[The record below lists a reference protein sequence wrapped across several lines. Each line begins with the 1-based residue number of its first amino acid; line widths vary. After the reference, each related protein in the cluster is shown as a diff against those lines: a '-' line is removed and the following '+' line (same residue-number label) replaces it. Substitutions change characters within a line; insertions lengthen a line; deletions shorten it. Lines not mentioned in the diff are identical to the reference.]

1 MNQPT
6 TEAHPAKK
14 TAGRGLVD
22 MVASASDLPLR
33 KPFAGPELAK
43 IIVLGVLFVM
53 VNNWQLGA
61 LVSKWRH
68 NPDWSHGFLIPL
80 FSIYLLYARREELLS
95 ATRRT
100 CIWGLPVVIAG
111 IIGTILCFYPIS
123 NAWLAELSMVMTLLG
138 LVLYVA
144 GPQVT
149 KVAWLPVVYLALA
162 MPMPDRLYD
171 AIALPLQRLA
181 ASFSGFLLQMFNVE
195 ITVDALHL
203 KVTSLSGQTHDLTVA
218 EACSGVRSLMAFVAL
233 SVALAYIEPRPI
245 WQKIV
250 LVLAGIPIAVACNI
264 LRVTLTGT
272 MFVIDK
278 PELGK
283 DIMHEIMGMVLL
295 VPALFLLLA
304 ILKLMQWLYISEDE
318 EEDQSGY
325 DSSVPA
331 DDEGGVA

>member
-1 MNQPT
+1 
-6 TEAHPAKK
+6 
-14 TAGRGLVD
+14 
-22 MVASASDLPLR
+22 
-33 KPFAGPELAK
+33 
-43 IIVLGVLFVM
+43 
-53 VNNWQLGA
+53 
-61 LVSKWRH
+61 
-68 NPDWSHGFLIPL
+68 
-80 FSIYLLYARREELLS
+80 
-95 ATRRT
+95 
-100 CIWGLPVVIAG
+100 
-111 IIGTILCFYPIS
+111 
-123 NAWLAELSMVMTLLG
+123 MTLIS
-138 LVLYVA
+138 
-144 GPQVT
+144 
-149 KVAWLPVVYLALA
+149 W
-162 MPMPDRLYD
+162 
-171 AIALPLQRLA
+171 I
-181 ASFSGFLLQMFNVE
+181 
-195 ITVDALHL
+195 
-203 KVTSLSGQTHDLTVA
+203 
-218 EACSGVRSLMAFVAL
+218 RSLMAFVAL